1 MEEEYCDKTW
11 IWRSYM
17 KKGWTLIS
25 MLLWLACV
33 CRTGSAAER
42 VSIRELHESIEQEP
56 RWTASYEA
64 YKREIEVD
72 IPIDIPEV
80 NAVPIVQ
87 VSGYYAVD
95 QEGCLTR
102 DGTKLNKIGNDG
114 FDIYEEDGLM
124 TYLSTTDVTGEIKA
138 ASFEQDKT
146 VLFLAY
152 YNSPSN
158 LRTHKVKYDS
168 KVYYPYEVDADK
180 IYAENNTQS
189 AAAAKAYLERV
200 LGYFYP
206 ESDNSIALRYLE
218 VRSRG
223 HKVKGLDDYNLGD
236 YAKDYPMGTYA
247 LNFCQTI
254 QGIPVYHD
262 VGWRLDTTGNA
273 PHELIKDAWKKTEP
287 IMGISDNYFEFM
299 DDNSF
304 EMLVRWVKEVGVI
317 EEDVPLAPLSNIIS
331 SVEDEIQKGRIRKVY
346 ALRLGYGCYITEE
359 SPETYVLYPTWICE
373 CDYMDDPKW
382 EIDEWAYNL
391 EKGFNKKYTFKTF
404 VINAQTGEMD
414 DPYLSKKE
422 QIFCPSIITWDE

>member
-1 MEEEYCDKTW
+1 
-11 IWRSYM
+11 M

-391 EKGFNKKYTFKTF
+391 EKGFNKKIH
-404 VINAQTGEMD
+404 V
-414 DPYLSKKE
+414 
-422 QIFCPSIITWDE
+422 

>member
-1 MEEEYCDKTW
+1 MRKITFLFCVLM
-11 IWRSYM
+11 IVP
-17 KKGWTLIS
+17 TLV
-25 MLLWLACV
+25 LANSDMV
-33 CRTGSAAER
+33 SVSELRQQVER
-42 VSIRELHESIEQEP
+42 MG

-95 QEGCLTR
+95 QEGRLTR
-102 DGTKLNKIGNDG
+102 DGTKLNRIGYDG

-124 TYLSTTDVTGEIKA
+124 MYLGTTCANGEIKA
-138 ASFEQDKT
+138 ASFEQDKS
-146 VLFLAY
+146 VLLLAY

-223 HKVKGLDDYNLGD
+223 HKVKGRL
-236 YAKDYPMGTYA
+236 
-247 LNFCQTI
+247 CQ
-254 QGIPVYHD
+254 
-262 VGWRLDTTGNA
+262 RLSDGNICI
-273 PHELIKDAWKKTEP
+273 EL
-287 IMGISDNYFEFM
+287 
-299 DDNSF
+299 
-304 EMLVRWVKEVGVI
+304 
-317 EEDVPLAPLSNIIS
+317 LSNNS
-331 SVEDEIQKGRIRKVY
+331 WYS
-346 ALRLGYGCYITEE
+346 C
-359 SPETYVLYPTWICE
+359 
-373 CDYMDDPKW
+373 
-382 EIDEWAYNL
+382 
-391 EKGFNKKYTFKTF
+391 
-404 VINAQTGEMD
+404 
-414 DPYLSKKE
+414 LS
-422 QIFCPSIITWDE
+422 